1 MSRESPPLSPLPDA
15 NPTSKSHAHPS
26 LPGAL
31 VALLPLVL
39 VFASAILSVLL
50 LWRGVIAPGLLAL
63 VIASALA
70 LAELRRRAQLRSVHA
85 LLQQMRLFAPDGV
98 RAEASG
104 ALPDELAP
112 LADALSR
119 VSTRAVEGWSEVTR
133 GLEAQGRL
141 HEELQAMAHQLMT
154 VQEDERRVLSREL
167 HDDVGQSITAIKLCA
182 LALAD
187 EDADARAATAVE
199 IVAIADETMA
209 KLRNLSLLL
218 RPPQLDMLGLEAA
231 LKGQAEL
238 LERSSRVRILLDVA
252 PLPQRPLPAVELA
265 CFRIAQEAMTNA
277 LRHSDTDKI
286 SVRLLKSDDELLLEV
301 RDAGSGFIANGQHG
315 LGLIT
320 MRERAQQVGGTLE
333 IETVADQGSCVRA
346 RFPLSDDALAE
357 DGLSGES

>member
-1 MSRESPPLSPLPDA
+1 LPDTLA
-15 NPTSKSHAHPS
+15 
-26 LPGAL
+26 
-31 VALLPLVL
+31 ALLPLVSI
-39 VFASAILSVLL
+39 VASAILSALL
-50 LWRGVIAPGLLAL
+50 LWRGATAPGLLAL
-63 VIASALA
+63 LITGALA
-70 LAELRRRAQLRSVHA
+70 MAELRRRAQLRSVHA
-85 LLQQMRLFAPDGV
+85 LLQQMRLFAPDGGRV
-98 RAEASG
+98 EAPG

-119 VSTRAVEGWSEVTR
+119 VSTRAVEGWSQVAR
-133 GLEAQGRL
+133 GVEAQGRL
-141 HEELQAMAHQLMT
+141 REELQAMARQLMT

-182 LALAD
+182 LALAG
-187 EDADARAATAVE
+187 EDPDARAATASE

-231 LKGQAEL
+231 LKGQADL
-238 LERSSRVRILLDVA
+238 LARSSRVQIVLEVA

-277 LRHSDTDKI
+277 LRHADTDTV
-286 SVRLLKSDDELLLEV
+286 SVRLTRSDDALLLEV
-301 RDAGSGFIANGQHG
+301 RDAGSGFIANGRHG

-333 IETVADQGSCVRA
+333 IETVAGHGSCVRA
-346 RFPLSDDALAE
+346 QFPLSDGMPTDCSMS
-357 DGLSGES
+357 DGSMSDGS